1 MKLKAI
7 LGAVVATF
15 AFCLVSQA
23 SITTASWWSG
33 NTDNLTC
40 TYPPFLDGGLSMTGT
55 QMVSGATMVGHIT
68 TDSPGDPTLSLG
80 STVNNDTGIAW
91 NSYEVNVTMHV
102 PFTFVNLPP
111 TVSNP
116 PNNDW
121 FPAGVAQPVAIGG
134 GEYEGGILFTGPSSV
149 GIGGELDFGYSI
161 NFGSSMDYSF
171 TQEMIP
177 NGVLIPEPSALALV
191 GLGGLVL
198 VGRFVRQSRK
208 GA

>member
-1 MKLKAI
+1 MKMKTI
-7 LGAVVATF
+7 LWAVGATF
-15 AFCLVSQA
+15 GFCLASQA
-23 SITTASWWSG
+23 SVTNAVWWSA
-33 NTDNLTC
+33 NPQNLSCSYDYT
-40 TYPPFLDGGLSMTGT
+40 TGTLTMDGT
-55 QMVSGATMVGHIT
+55 QMATTAQMSGTIQ
-68 TDSPGDPTLSLG
+68 TDTPSDPTLTLG
-80 STVNNDTGIAW
+80 NSVNNDTGMAW

-116 PNNDW
+116 PNNNW
-121 FPAGVAQPVAIGG
+121 FPAGVAQPVSIGG
-134 GEYEGGILFTGPSSV
+134 GEYEGGIFFTGPSSV
-149 GIGGELDFGYSI
+149 GIGGDLNFGYSI
-161 NFGSSMDYSF
+161 NFGSSLDYSF

-177 NGVLIPEPSALALV
+177 NGTLIPEPSALALV